1 MNNKPFL
8 ILICLPFILMSWM
21 MPLVAQ
27 NIENSTKTKS
37 TSFLSDYKNNIKSF
51 SISLSD
57 KVAKLPPIAAPIN
70 NKARFIPNDKNLY
83 DFFNQK
89 PKNNFSIT
97 NNKTVEDDVIERKY
111 FNGKETT
118 NQKNETDFS
127 LGTIYSNSKFV
138 TIEFRD
144 FQLVDG
150 DRIKVY
156 LNEKIINSN
165 IRLDDVAYIIKID
178 LINGY
183 NKIDIKALNS
193 GFSGPNTAE
202 LSVFDDKGMLISIQ
216 KWNIETGQYATLSV
230 IKK

>member
-1 MNNKPFL
+1 MPFFL
-8 ILICLPFILMSWM
+8 IGFTI
-21 MPLVAQ
+21 PLVAQ

-37 TSFLSDYKNNIKSF
+37 ASFLSDYKNNIKSF

-57 KVAKLPPIAAPIN
+57 KVAILPPIAAPIE
-70 NKARFIPNDKNLY
+70 NKVRFIPNDKNLY

-89 PKNNFSIT
+89 PKNNFSISDI
-97 NNKTVEDDVIERKY
+97 KTVDDDVIERKY

-127 LGTIYSNSKFV
+127 LGTIYSHSKFV

-156 LNEKIINSN
+156 LNEKIINSD
-165 IRLDDVAYIIKID
+165 IRLDDVAYSIKID

-183 NKIDIKALNS
+183 NKIDIKALSS

-202 LSVFDDKGMLISIQ
+202 LSVFDDKGILISIQ

>member
-1 MNNKPFL
+1 MNRKCFL
-8 ILICLPFILMSWM
+8 VLICLQFFSMSWM
-21 MPLVAQ
+21 SPIFAQ
-27 NIENSTKTKS
+27 KNIDTTKTKS
-37 TSFLSDYKNNIKSF
+37 ASFLSDYRKNLKSF
-51 SISLSD
+51 SFSLSD
-57 KVAKLPPIAAPIN
+57 KVAKLPPIAAPIE

-97 NNKTVEDDVIERKY
+97 DNKTVENDVIERKY

-138 TIEFRD
+138 TIEVRD
-144 FQLVDG
+144 YQLVDG

-156 LNEKIINSN
+156 LNEKIINSD
-165 IRLDDVAYIIKID
+165 IRLDDVAYSIKID

-183 NKIDIKALNS
+183 NKIDIKALSS

-202 LSVFDDKGMLISIQ
+202 LSVFDDKGVLISIQ
-216 KWNIETGQYATLSV
+216 KWNIETGQYASLSV

>member
-1 MNNKPFL
+1 MNRKCFL
-8 ILICLPFILMSWM
+8 VLICLQLFSMSWM
-21 MPLVAQ
+21 SPIIAQ
-27 NIENSTKTKS
+27 KNVDTTKTKS
-37 TSFLSDYKNNIKSF
+37 TSFLSDYKNNLKSF
-51 SISLSD
+51 RFSLSD
-57 KVAKLPPIAAPIN
+57 KVAKLPPITAPID
-70 NKARFIPNDKNLY
+70 NKAQFIPNDKNLY

-89 PKNNFSIT
+89 PKNNFSISDI
-97 NNKTVEDDVIERKY
+97 KTVDDDVIERKY

-127 LGTIYSNSKFV
+127 LGTIYSHSKFV

-156 LNEKIINSN
+156 LNEKIINSD
-165 IRLDDVAYIIKID
+165 IRLDDVAYSIKID

-183 NKIDIKALNS
+183 NKIDIKALSS

-202 LSVFDDKGMLISIQ
+202 LSVFDDKGILISIQ

>member
-1 MNNKPFL
+1 MNNKRFL
-8 ILICLPFILMSWM
+8 VWILLPLISMCWM
-21 MPLVAQ
+21 MPLTAQ
-27 NIENSTKTKS
+27 NIDNTSKAKS
-37 TSFLSDYKNNIKSF
+37 ATFLSDYKKNLKSF
-51 SISLSD
+51 SFSLSD
-57 KVAKLPPIAAPIN
+57 KVAKLPPIATPIDN
-70 NKARFIPNDKNLY
+70 TARFIPNDKNLY

-97 NNKTVEDDVIERKY
+97 SNKTVDDDVIERKF

-127 LGTIYSNSKFV
+127 LGTLYSNSKFV
-138 TIEFRD
+138 TLEFRD

-156 LNEKIINSN
+156 LNEKIINSD
-165 IRLDDVAYIIKID
+165 IRLDDVAYSIRID

-183 NKIDIKALNS
+183 NKIDIKALSS

-202 LSVFDDKGMLISIQ
+202 LSVFDDKGALISIQ

>member
-1 MNNKPFL
+1 MNNKRFL
-8 ILICLPFILMSWM
+8 VWMMLPLISMCWM
-21 MPLVAQ
+21 MPLTAQ
-27 NIENSTKTKS
+27 NIDNTSKPKS
-37 TSFLSDYKNNIKSF
+37 ATFLSDYKKNLKSF
-51 SISLSD
+51 SFSLSD
-57 KVAKLPPIAAPIN
+57 KVAKLPPIAAPID
-70 NKARFIPNDKNLY
+70 KTARFIPNDKNLY

-97 NNKTVEDDVIERKY
+97 NNKTVDDDVIERKF

-127 LGTIYSNSKFV
+127 LGTLYSNSKFV

-150 DRIKVY
+150 DRIKIY

-165 IRLDDVAYIIKID
+165 IRLDDVAYSIKID

-183 NKIDIKALNS
+183 NKIDIKALSS

-202 LSVFDDKGMLISIQ
+202 LSVFDDKGLLISIQ

>member
-1 MNNKPFL
+1 MKIKCFL
-8 ILICLPFILMSWM
+8 LWIAPPLISMCWM
-21 MPLVAQ
+21 MPLTAQ
-27 NIENSTKTKS
+27 NIDNTSKGKS
-37 TSFLSDYKNNIKSF
+37 ATFLSDYKKNLKSF
-51 SISLSD
+51 SFSLSD
-57 KVAKLPPIAAPIN
+57 KVAKLPPIAAPID
-70 NKARFIPNDKNLY
+70 KTARFIPNDKNLY

-97 NNKTVEDDVIERKY
+97 TNKTVDDDVIERKF

-127 LGTIYSNSKFV
+127 LGTLYSASKFV

-156 LNEKIINSN
+156 LNEKIINSD
-165 IRLDDVAYIIKID
+165 IRLDDVAYQIRID

-183 NKIDIKALNS
+183 NKIDIKALSS

-202 LSVFDDKGMLISIQ
+202 LSVFDDKGVLISIQ